1 MKTKHLIISL
11 LFFSTTTYAK
21 YCLCESKNG
30 NSTIV
35 SSEVESAEACKRKI
49 TDTIIK
55 NFDTFGFCLD
65 KSVVNI
71 KWKCASPED
80 FMAKY
85 KDQSISCEEI
95 RPAFSAVSMIQS
107 IKTIDQLNNTELG
120 TLEAPCLSKYQ
131 KELEDILL
139 SQLDAQPV
147 GDSRAIQIEFSNEKD
162 LKAAI
167 EKFAPGHYLDFV
179 KNSSLEVNLTND
191 NNPFRAVSD
200 DFTGGDD
207 LGYTHGL
214 KIEFKKRLDDK
225 YTMSISYST
234 DLYSNTTR
242 PQWRTND
249 NQDDAGRNTAIIY
262 DSNSIDKNKDVF
274 LKGNYNHET
283 GKYNQFFIEENK
295 LKAIVEIIDDENN
308 NVFYKVGAG
317 VHQINA
323 SKTDGNILLSSL
335 TQQDKYH
342 DKAGFHTYDSLKQPG
357 RDQTRT
363 FVEAGAGRIDN
374 FWQTDRQRISM
385 RSEADVSLTGVDGA
399 SYAQAGAALRYDYQN
414 GENATAYRAQAKVQA
429 RVYSTGETQKKA
441 SVEFIIDSK
450 RHRFGLEVARRS
462 GDDPLYLQ
470 AHPVSYHRDEI
481 DKANKAIT
489 DRYHVEPIEN
499 PYHYYEN
506 KSDEDTITTLYYQY
520 KW

>member
-1 MKTKHLIISL
+1 
-11 LFFSTTTYAK
+11 
-21 YCLCESKNG
+21 
-30 NSTIV
+30 
-35 SSEVESAEACKRKI
+35 
-49 TDTIIK
+49 
-55 NFDTFGFCLD
+55 
-65 KSVVNI
+65 
-71 KWKCASPED
+71 
-80 FMAKY
+80 
-85 KDQSISCEEI
+85 
-95 RPAFSAVSMIQS
+95 
-107 IKTIDQLNNTELG
+107 
-120 TLEAPCLSKYQ
+120 
-131 KELEDILL
+131 
-139 SQLDAQPV
+139 
-147 GDSRAIQIEFSNEKD
+147 
-162 LKAAI
+162 
-167 EKFAPGHYLDFV
+167 
-179 KNSSLEVNLTND
+179 
-191 NNPFRAVSD
+191 
-200 DFTGGDD
+200 
-207 LGYTHGL
+207 
-214 KIEFKKRLDDK
+214 
-225 YTMSISYST
+225 MSISYST
-234 DLYSNTTR
+234 DLYSNTIR

-249 NQDDAGRNTAIIY
+249 NQDDASRTSAIIY

-274 LKGNYNHET
+274 LTGNYNYET

-295 LKAIVEIIDDENN
+295 LKAIVEIIDDKNN

-414 GENATAYRAQAKVQA
+414 GENATAYRVQAGVQAKV
-429 RVYSTGETQKKA
+429 YSSGETQKKA

-450 RHRFGLEVARRS
+450 RHRFGVEVARRS

-489 DRYHVEPIEN
+489 DRYHVDPIEN